1 MIHILIADDHAVV
14 RHGLRKILSDFPD
27 MSIDGEASDA
37 AELMKVVG
45 QRKWDVLI
53 LDISMAGRSGIDA
66 FEDIRRRYPKLPVLF
81 FSLMPEEQFAA
92 RLLKAGAAGYVTKD
106 SPTEE
111 LVAAIRRVS
120 SGRKYLSPAMAERIA
135 AGLGTPGEGLPHETL
150 SRREF
155 QVFRKLAAGK
165 PLTMIAGEL
174 FLSPKTVT
182 THRARILE
190 KMSMRSN
197 AELTRYAIAHG
208 LIE

>member
-27 MSIDGEASDA
+27 MSIEGEAADA
-37 AELMKVVG
+37 EELMRVLAE
-45 QRKWDVLI
+45 RSWDVLI
-53 LDISMAGRSGIDA
+53 LDISMSGRSGIDA
-66 FEDIRRRYPKLPVLF
+66 FEDLHRRYPKLPVLF

-92 RLLKAGAAGYVTKD
+92 RLLRAGAAGYVTKD

-111 LVAAIRRVS
+111 IVTAIRKVS
-120 SGRKYLSPAMAERIA
+120 EGRRYISPAMAERIA
-135 AGLGTPGEGLPHETL
+135 SDLGAPAEGLPHEKL

-155 QVFRKLAAGK
+155 QIFRKLAAGK
-165 PLTMIAGEL
+165 PLTTIADEL

-182 THRARILE
+182 THRARILD
-190 KMSMRSN
+190 KMNMRSN
-197 AELTRYAIAHG
+197 AELTRYAIAHS

>member
-37 AELMKVVG
+37 EELMRVVG
-45 QRKWDVLI
+45 ERDWDVLI

-66 FEDIRRRYPKLPVLF
+66 FEDLHRSYPKLPVLF

-106 SPTEE
+106 SPTED
-111 LVAAIRRVS
+111 LVTAIRRVS
-120 SGRKYLSPAMAERIA
+120 DGRKYISPSMAERIA
-135 AGLGTPGEGLPHETL
+135 SGLGAPAGDLPHEKL
-150 SRREF
+150 SQREF

-165 PLTMIAGEL
+165 PLTLIADEL

-190 KMSMRSN
+190 KMDLHSN
-197 AELTRYAIAHG
+197 AELTRYAIAHS

>member
-27 MSIDGEASDA
+27 MSIEGEAADA
-37 AELMKVVG
+37 EELM
-45 QRKWDVLI
+45 RVL
-53 LDISMAGRSGIDA
+53 AERRSGIDA
-66 FEDIRRRYPKLPVLF
+66 FEDLHRRYPKLPVLF

-92 RLLKAGAAGYVTKD
+92 RLLRAGAAGYVTKD

-111 LVAAIRRVS
+111 IVTAIRKVS
-120 SGRKYLSPAMAERIA
+120 EGRRYISPAMAERIA
-135 AGLGTPGEGLPHETL
+135 SDLGAPAEGLPHEKL

-155 QVFRKLAAGK
+155 QIFRKLAAGK
-165 PLTMIAGEL
+165 PLTTIADEL

-182 THRARILE
+182 THRARILD
-190 KMSMRSN
+190 KMNMRSN
-197 AELTRYAIAHG
+197 AELTRYAIAHS